1 MLWTLDYISTERKL
15 SMEGDRKKSDYQIDF
30 FCAFLISNGNLYELV
45 TSEVFFVYFHC
56 DEMIRAHCCLPNTHD
71 KSKATD
77 LIRFDQRPH
86 VRNNQIK

>member
-1 MLWTLDYISTERKL
+1 MA
-15 SMEGDRKKSDYQIDF
+15 GDRKKTDYQIDF

-77 LIRFDQRPH
+77 LIRSEASCERQPNKVVGSVNKRS
-86 VRNNQIK
+86 I